1 MTGTVEGVWLV
12 INVTAMLIVMIALV
26 ALANQVLSVLPNV
39 VGAPLTLQ
47 RALGWIAAPFA
58 WSLGIP
64 WHEALAAGGL
74 IGVKVILNEFIAYVD
89 LAALPQ
95 GTLSQKTQ
103 IILTYAMCGFAN
115 VGSLGILIGGPTT
128 MVPER
133 RAEII
138 GMGWRAVL
146 AGLLASCLTGALV
159 GLFL

>member
-39 VGAPLTLQ
+39 AGAPLTLQ

-64 WHEALAAGGL
+64 WHEAPAAGGL
-74 IGVKVILNEFIAYVD
+74 IGVKIILNDVD

-115 VGSLGILIGGPTT
+115 VGSLGILIGGLTT

>member
-1 MTGTVEGVWLV
+1 M
-12 INVTAMLIVMIALV
+12 
-26 ALANQVLSVLPNV
+26 
-39 VGAPLTLQ
+39 
-47 RALGWIAAPFA
+47 GWIAAPFA
-58 WSLGIP
+58 WSLGVP
-64 WHEALAAGGL
+64 WREAPAAGGL
-74 IGVKVILNEFIAYVD
+74 IGVKIILNEFIAHVD

-115 VGSLGILIGGPTT
+115 VGSLGILIGGLTT